1 MNRSICITLWA
12 ILLTSCSSQ
21 SDVFN
26 APFIPESS
34 TVYRI
39 IDGDTIEVLLKDETE
54 ETVRIIGIDTPE
66 YEECYFDE
74 ATMYLRKLIS
84 DVEIVLQEQPGDDRD
99 KYDRLLRYVHIDGVD
114 IGLQLLHDGYAR
126 NYPWFE
132 HPRAEEY
139 KGVELKAQRVGVGL
153 WGECDS

>member
-1 MNRSICITLWA
+1 
-12 ILLTSCSSQ
+12 
-21 SDVFN
+21 
-26 APFIPESS
+26 
-34 TVYRI
+34 
-39 IDGDTIEVLLKDETE
+39 
-54 ETVRIIGIDTPE
+54 
-66 YEECYFDE
+66 
-74 ATMYLRKLIS
+74 MYLRKLIS